1 MTLHLRDNFVM
12 NKSRK
17 MVLMALLISMAL
29 VLHYF
34 EHFIPP
40 LAPGAKLG
48 LANIVTMVCLNLL
61 SIGETMTVVLIRSVL
76 GPVLGGSPTGIL
88 YSLAGGA
95 LSCVV
100 MAILF
105 YHFNKYFSL
114 LGISVAGAVFH
125 NIGQLFVASMLYG
138 TIGILFSYL
147 PIMMLSSVVTGNFV
161 GLVVNYI
168 IRFLNSKAVHMSSN

>member
-1 MTLHLRDNFVM
+1 
-12 NKSRK
+12 
-17 MVLMALLISMAL
+17 MALLISIAL

-48 LANIVTMVCLNLL
+48 LANIVTLVCLNMFG
-61 SIGETMTVVLIRSVL
+61 SGEAMTIVLIRSVL
-76 GPVLGGSPTGIL
+76 GPILGGSPTGIM
-88 YSLAGGA
+88 YSLAGGT

-100 MAILF
+100 MAIMYYRF
-105 YHFNKYFSL
+105 YKYFSI

-125 NIGQLFVASMLYG
+125 NIGQLLAASLLYG

-147 PIMMLSSVVTGNFV
+147 PIMMLSSVVTGNFI
-161 GLVVNYI
+161 GLAAKYVI
-168 IRFLNSKAVHMSSN
+168 GFLNNKAANINLS

>member
-1 MTLHLRDNFVM
+1 M

-48 LANIVTMVCLNLL
+48 LANIVTMVCLNMFGF
-61 SIGETMTVVLIRSVL
+61 GEAMTVVLIRSVL
-76 GPVLGGSPTGIL
+76 GPMLGGSPTGIM
-88 YSLAGGA
+88 YSLAGGI
-95 LSCVV
+95 LSCVI
-100 MAILF
+100 MAIM
-105 YHFNKYFSL
+105 YYRFNKYFSL

-125 NIGQLFVASMLYG
+125 NIGQLLVASLLYG

-147 PIMMLSSVVTGNFV
+147 PIMMLSSVVTGNFI
-161 GLVVNYI
+161 GLAAKYI
-168 IRFLNSKAVHMSSN
+168 IRFLDSKAFHVNSS